1 MERRDSAG
9 GQVRGASS
17 WLLLAAALAVF
28 LVDAPRQAR
37 ADTAEAEAAFREG
50 RRLAREGRFAE
61 ACPLFE
67 ASHRAAP
74 ALGALLN
81 LAICHEAIGRT
92 ASAYAGYRAAQE
104 MARVRVDPR
113 EAVARDLADRL
124 APRLTRLRVELAG
137 AMAHGL
143 IVRRGPTDITDA
155 LGVAAAVDPG
165 EHVLEASAPGH
176 VTWLLTVTVTREG
189 ETTVVQVPALRAD
202 APAAVAPVAAR
213 QTRSV
218 PAPTGSTW
226 RPAVAGTIGA
236 VGGATLILAAVIA
249 RSSQSTYIVT
259 TGPGRIAELED
270 DANRELLVAQGLAAT
285 GVGLTATA
293 VYLWLRRDGSR
304 ATAAGDV
311 AIVPDLSTGGGV
323 ALLGRF

>member
-1 MERRDSAG
+1 MT
-9 GQVRGASS
+9 ASRNL
-17 WLLLAAALAVF
+17 LLLAAALAVL
-28 LVDAPRQAR
+28 LVGAPRPAS
-37 ADTAEAEAAFREG
+37 ADTAAAEAAFREG

-81 LAICHEAIGRT
+81 LAICHEQIGRT

-143 IVRRGPTDITDA
+143 IVRRGPTDITAA

-176 VTWLLTVTVTREG
+176 VTWLLTVTVTGEG
-189 ETTVVQVPALRAD
+189 ETMVVQVPPLLRE
-202 APAAVAPVAAR
+202 APAAVL
-213 QTRSV
+213 V
-218 PAPTGSTW
+218 PAPRPAPRRSVAPAPPRSTW
-226 RPAVAGTIGA
+226 RPAGA
-236 VGGATLILAAVIA
+236 VTLGVIAGATFVGAVMVE
-249 RSSQSTYIVT
+249 RSSQSTYASARNE
-259 TGPGRIAELED
+259 GDPARRSDLED
-270 DANRELLVAQGLAAT
+270 RANQELLVAQGLAAAGVAVAAT
-285 GVGLTATA
+285 G
-293 VYLWLRRDGSR
+293 VYLWLSR
-304 ATAAGDV
+304 NPPRAAAREL
-311 AIVPDLSTGGGV
+311 AIVPDVSAGGGV
-323 ALLGRF
+323 ALIGRF

>member
-1 MERRDSAG
+1 LKTACSHR
-9 GQVRGASS
+9 
-17 WLLLAAALAVF
+17 LLLAAALAVL
-28 LVDAPRQAR
+28 LVGAPRR
-37 ADTAEAEAAFREG
+37 ASADAAAAEAAFREG

-176 VTWLLTVTVTREG
+176 VTWLLAVTVTREG
-189 ETTVVQVPALRAD
+189 ETTVVQVPPLLRE
-202 APAAVAPVAAR
+202 APATVVVPVPRPAPRSVAPPPPR
-213 QTRSV
+213 
-218 PAPTGSTW
+218 STW
-226 RPAVAGTIGA
+226 RPAAAVTLGVIAGATFVGA
-236 VGGATLILAAVIA
+236 VAVE
-249 RSSQSTYIVT
+249 RSSRSTYD
-259 TGPGRIAELED
+259 RAKDEAEPSRRSDLED
-270 DANRELLVAQGLAAT
+270 RANQELLIAQGLAAA
-285 GVGLTATA
+285 GVAVAATA
-293 VYLWLRRDGSR
+293 VYLWFSRTPPRAVGSR
-304 ATAAGDV
+304 DL
-311 AIVPDLSTGGGV
+311 AIVPDVSAGGGV
-323 ALLGRF
+323 TVIGHF

>member
-1 MERRDSAG
+1 
-9 GQVRGASS
+9 V
-17 WLLLAAALAVF
+17 ALAVL
-28 LVDAPRQAR
+28 LVGAPRPAS
-37 ADTAEAEAAFREG
+37 ADTAAAEAAFREG

-81 LAICHEAIGRT
+81 LAICHEEIGRT

-113 EAVARDLADRL
+113 EAVARGLADRL

-143 IVRRGPTDITDA
+143 IVRRGPSDITDA

-176 VTWLLTVTVTREG
+176 VTWLLAVTVTREG
-189 ETTVVQVPALRAD
+189 ETTVVQVPELVPEAAAAIVVPARRP
-202 APAAVAPVAAR
+202 APRPSVAPPKAR
-213 QTRSV
+213 
-218 PAPTGSTW
+218 STW
-226 RPAVAGTIGA
+226 RPAGA
-236 VGGATLILAAVIA
+236 VTLGVIAGATFVGAVA
-249 RSSQSTYIVT
+249 VERSSRSTYYRAKDEAD
-259 TGPGRIAELED
+259 PSRSNDLED
-270 DANRELLVAQGLAAT
+270 RANQEFLIAQGLAAA
-285 GVGLTATA
+285 GVAVAATA
-293 VYLWLRRDGSR
+293 VYLWFSRTPPRADGPRDL
-304 ATAAGDV
+304 AM
-311 AIVPDLSTGGGV
+311 VPDVSAGGGV
-323 ALLGRF
+323 ALIGNF